1 MRFTIQ
7 TKLFLSHF
15 AAIILVSGSVGS
27 YFYHSAIENLMHA
40 LQSRL
45 MNSASLISSG
55 LRDAQ
60 LDQIREE
67 KDMASP
73 NYQLYVNQLRSYV
86 KTNPDIAFIYV
97 MRKVGDKAAFVVDS
111 DMQ

>member
-27 YFYHSAIENLMHA
+27 YFYHSAIENLMDA

-45 MNSASLISSG
+45 KNSASLISSS
-55 LRDAQ
+55 LQDAH

-67 KDMASP
+67 KDVALP
-73 NYQLYVNQLRSYV
+73 NYQHYVKQLRDYV

-97 MRKVGDKAAFVVDS
+97 MRKVDDKAAFATGF
-111 DMQ
+111 